1 MYQTPKP
8 DGDHWNHVQP
18 PQNQLTGLLAQMRA
32 ALALVRE
39 GDTFDANERADL
51 IETLTTDRDYAT
63 DDFDPYEYVGG
74 SFALDAYET
83 VRRRPG
89 EPGNVMGRTVILGT
103 GGPHVEMSD
112 DTGSLEL
119 RVYWSGE
126 WIAREQREHARRT
139 FEDFCDYFYFPEC

>member
-8 DGDHWNHVQP
+8 NGDHWNHVQP
-18 PQNQLTGLLAQMRA
+18 PQDQLTDLLAQMRA
-32 ALALVRE
+32 GLALIRE
-39 GDTFDANERADL
+39 EYTDANERADL

-63 DDFDPYEYVGG
+63 DDFDPHEYIGG

-83 VRRRPG
+83 VHRHPCGRSD
-89 EPGNVMGRTVILGT
+89 VVGRTIILGT
-103 GGPHVEMSD
+103 GGPHVEISD

-126 WIAREQREHARRT
+126 WVAREHREDARRT
-139 FEDFCDYFYFPEC
+139 FEDFCDYFYFPE